1 MVGCHKKDFIEFVYI
16 KVNINYRINILFS
29 PVIEEVDGF
38 TSKILSILLK
48 HKLIFKISI
57 NINVQECMY
66 SFTRTSTSD
75 NVCLSFLFVLFTL
88 ILFAFL
94 TSYLID
100 INLPQNI

>member
-1 MVGCHKKDFIEFVYI
+1 MH
-16 KVNINYRINILFS
+16 S
-29 PVIEEVDGF
+29 F
-38 TSKILSILLK
+38 TS
-48 HKLIFKISI
+48 
-57 NINVQECMY
+57 
-66 SFTRTSTSD
+66 TSTSD